1 MQIISRIAVVL
12 LAAVA
17 TACGSA
23 SVAPPTNI
31 ALVHDLPSDHP
42 RNPYIAKFTE
52 SVGAMSGS
60 GLTVQINPQQQ
71 VLAGRESLDAV
82 LSGRAN
88 LALVNMS
95 HLEAIEPAA
104 GFMNLPF
111 ALNDTTMAD
120 GENRD
125 AVLDIQADLVR
136 PHGLEL
142 LGYMRGADQ
151 LFAFP
156 RNEVAVL
163 EDLSNK
169 RIRVAGSGI
178 YEKIMQQ
185 LGAQPVAIPIPRLK
199 EVMSRGEV
207 DGVFTSPGGWS
218 TQVLDLAP
226 HAVQVPGLMYINYAL
241 IANGQ
246 WLQSLP
252 REHRDILT
260 KAGADFTGQ
269 WVRMSDDDVAVV
281 ERATTEGGTY
291 RVLGEPEAIRWR
303 ERVSG
308 ISASF
313 FNQHPSVADA
323 LTQHG
328 LMSEQ

>member
-1 MQIISRIAVVL
+1 MQIISRITMVL
-12 LAAVA
+12 LTAVA
-17 TACGSA
+17 TACGSTSIA
-23 SVAPPTNI
+23 SATNVS
-31 ALVHDLPSDHP
+31 LVHDIPSDHP
-42 RNPYIAKFTE
+42 RIPYITKIAE

-60 GLTVQINPQQQ
+60 SVTVQINPQEH

-82 LSGRAN
+82 QSGRAN

-120 GENRD
+120 SENRN

-151 LFAFP
+151 IFAFP
-156 RNEVAVL
+156 RNDVVLL

-178 YEKIMQQ
+178 YEQIMQQ

-199 EVMSRGEV
+199 EVTRRGEV
-207 DGVFTSPGGWS
+207 DGVFTSPGAWS
-218 TQVLDLAP
+218 TQILDFAP

-241 IANGQ
+241 IANRQ
-246 WLQSLP
+246 WLQGLT
-252 REHRDILT
+252 REHRDVLA
-260 KAGADFTGQ
+260 KAGANLTGQ
-269 WVRMSDDDVAVV
+269 WVQMSEDDLAVV

-291 RVLGEPEAIRWR
+291 RLLGDQESARWR
-303 ERVSG
+303 DRVSG

-323 LTQHG
+323 LRQQG
-328 LMSEQ
+328 LMTEP